1 MVKAAMFEKIPSN
14 VVLSI
19 PSKKA
24 ENMQNYDIYA
34 KHLFRTTNQLQKVPL
49 KMPAWLACWKKEV
62 MAYRLRQSFISQMQF
77 DIRISNPLGKGSYTS
92 PGGSYTPVREPLNWR
107 VVLKCL

>member
-49 KMPAWLACWKKEV
+49 KMPA
-62 MAYRLRQSFISQMQF
+62 
-77 DIRISNPLGKGSYTS
+77 
-92 PGGSYTPVREPLNWR
+92 
-107 VVLKCL
+107 